1 MSNAD
6 PVQVY
11 CELDIAG
18 GGFTFL
24 PHSLTLRS
32 DAKQIVD
39 ALFKDK
45 KTVLLKLRKN
55 VDGSEWY
62 TLIQPHPKY
71 ADIDFGVLVNNYS
84 SYTKPKNA
92 FMQKYA
98 FLGILPKTVANKKTT
113 QGFRSNG
120 IIVEFWNCD
129 GNPNSLFAFIPNH
142 HHQLPY
148 GHGGTSVFE
157 NSGIAVNWRSHAK
170 AVTNGGP
177 KTPKEFFFLTEL
189 HFGGCGCYTS
199 SDRWKKFGY
208 NSTAIGLRWSM
219 FSSWNIGSF
228 VC

>member
-6 PVQVY
+6 PVEVY

-62 TLIQPHPKY
+62 TLIQPHPNY

-84 SYTKPKNA
+84 SYTKPINV
-92 FMQKYA
+92 FMQKYV
-98 FLGILPKTVANKKTT
+98 FLGILPKSVANKKTT

-120 IIVEFWNCD
+120 IIVEFGNCD
-129 GNPNSLFAFIPNH
+129 GNPNGYFALFPNH
-142 HHQLPY
+142 HHQLPSDY
-148 GHGGTSVFE
+148 AEKSGFE

-170 AVTNGGP
+170 AIINGILKMP
-177 KTPKEFFFLTEL
+177 NEFFFLTEL
-189 HFGGCGCYTS
+189 NFGGCGCYTS

-219 FSSWNIGSF
+219 FSSWKVSF
-228 VC
+228 FDC

>member
-6 PVQVY
+6 PVEVY

-32 DAKQIVD
+32 DAQQIVD
-39 ALFKDK
+39 ALFKEK

-62 TLIQPHPKY
+62 TLIQPHPNY

-84 SYTKPKNA
+84 GYTKPKNA
-92 FMQKYA
+92 FMQKYV
-98 FLGILPKTVANKKTT
+98 FLGILPKSVANKTTT
-113 QGFRSNG
+113 QGFSSNG
-120 IIVEFWNCD
+120 IIVQFGNCD
-129 GNPNSLFAFIPNH
+129 GNPNGYFALFPNH
-142 HHQLPY
+142 HHQLPSDY
-148 GHGGTSVFE
+148 AEKSGFE
-157 NSGIAVNWRSHAK
+157 NTGIAVKWRSHAK
-170 AVTNGGP
+170 AVISGILKMPN
-177 KTPKEFFFLTEL
+177 EFFFLTEL
-189 HFGGCGCYTS
+189 NFGGCGCYTS

-219 FSSWNIGSF
+219 FSSWKVSF
-228 VC
+228 FDC

>member
-6 PVQVY
+6 PVEVY

-32 DAKQIVD
+32 DAQQIVD

-62 TLIQPHPKY
+62 TLIQPHPNY

-84 SYTKPKNA
+84 GYTKPKNA
-92 FMQKYA
+92 FMQKYV
-98 FLGILPKTVANKKTT
+98 FLGILPKSVANKKTT
-113 QGFRSNG
+113 QGFSSNG
-120 IIVEFWNCD
+120 IIVQFGNCD
-129 GNPNSLFAFIPNH
+129 GNPNGYFALFPNH
-142 HHQLPY
+142 HHQLPSDY
-148 GHGGTSVFE
+148 AEKSGFE
-157 NSGIAVNWRSHAK
+157 NTGIAVKWRSHAK
-170 AVTNGGP
+170 AVISGILKMPN
-177 KTPKEFFFLTEL
+177 EFFFLTEL
-189 HFGGCGCYTS
+189 NFGGCGCYTS

-208 NSTAIGLRWSM
+208 NSSAIGLRWSM
-219 FSSWNIGSF
+219 FSSWKVSF
-228 VC
+228 FDC

>member
-6 PVQVY
+6 PVEVY

-32 DAKQIVD
+32 DAQQIVD

-55 VDGSEWY
+55 VDGSQWY
-62 TLIQPHPKY
+62 TLIQPHPNY

-84 SYTKPKNA
+84 GYTKPENA
-92 FMQKYA
+92 FMQKYV
-98 FLGILPKTVANKKTT
+98 FLGILPKSVANKKTT

-120 IIVEFWNCD
+120 IILEFGNCD
-129 GNPNSLFAFIPNH
+129 ANPNSLFAFIPNH

-177 KTPKEFFFLTEL
+177 KTPNEFFFLTEL

-219 FSSWNIGSF
+219 FSSWKVSF
-228 VC
+228 FDC